1 MPIRKN
7 IIWIDFYLKTY
18 VYSFIVRM
26 EIQNFNNYLIYDDG
40 RVYSKNRNI
49 FMKSYKINS
58 GYYVV
63 DLRDN
68 NRNKKKWLVHRLVA
82 LHYVNNDNS
91 NYDLVD
97 HIDQNKTNN
106 NKENLRWCNKSING
120 YNRGEQV
127 NNKLG
132 EKNIFYCNTHKR
144 YIFRIKIDGKSK
156 SKSLKTL
163 EEAIEYRDNFTK
175 KEYR

>member
-49 FMKSYKINS
+49 FLKSYKINS

-91 NYDLVD
+91 NSP
-97 HIDQNKTNN
+97 
-106 NKENLRWCNKSING
+106 KES
-120 YNRGEQV
+120 
-127 NNKLG
+127 
-132 EKNIFYCNTHKR
+132 
-144 YIFRIKIDGKSK
+144 
-156 SKSLKTL
+156 
-163 EEAIEYRDNFTK
+163 
-175 KEYR
+175 